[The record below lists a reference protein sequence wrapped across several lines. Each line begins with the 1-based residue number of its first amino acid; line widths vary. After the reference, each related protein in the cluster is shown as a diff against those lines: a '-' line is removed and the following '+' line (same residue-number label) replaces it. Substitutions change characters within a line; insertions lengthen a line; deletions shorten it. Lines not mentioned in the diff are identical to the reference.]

1 MVAYSPYDWSMPIAA
16 ASIANTVKMAAA
28 TRIMPL
34 LNTICAMAKPAMAKP
49 AATQD
54 ITRDPNPT
62 SNTTNTSDSSQAT
75 T

>member
-34 LNTICAMAKPAMAKP
+34 LNTICAMAKPAMEKP
-49 AATQD
+49 AATQA

-62 SNTTNTSDSSQAT
+62 PNTTNTSDSSQAT

>member
-34 LNTICAMAKPAMAKP
+34 LNTICAMAKPAMVKP
-49 AATQD
+49 AATQA

-62 SNTTNTSDSSQAT
+62 PNTTNTSDSSQAT

>member
-34 LNTICAMAKPAMAKP
+34 LNTICAMAKPA
-49 AATQD
+49 ATQD